1 MVEILQDLQRMF
13 KIDYSLIF
21 TEFVRWIPHLIAGIL
36 IFFSFWVFF
45 RILRFLII
53 RGLKKTHLSV
63 TIIDLLV
70 KTLKYFMCTVALL
83 MMANQWGIEILP
95 LLSTFGVA
103 GIAIG
108 LAAQQ
113 TIGNIISGITILMSR
128 PFKEGDWIELDGIY
142 GRVIQITLRSTH
154 LVTTDNLLVDYPN
167 QKLLES
173 KIINHTFNEHI
184 RLRIK
189 VGIAYKESIST
200 AQEVL
205 LNIIKDDDN
214 FLTDP
219 APRVVVTELAD
230 SSINLELQVWL
241 NNAADEISLG
251 HELRKK
257 AKLALD
263 AAKIEIPFPHR
274 QVFIENIQAKGIEKF
289 LKKK

>member
-1 MVEILQDLQRMF
+1 MVEMLQDLQRMF

-21 TEFVRWIPHLIAGIL
+21 TEFIRWIPHLIVGIL
-36 IFFSFWVFF
+36 VFF
-45 RILRFLII
+45 FFWALYRFFRYLII
-53 RGLKKTHLSV
+53 RGLKKANLSV
-63 TIIDLLV
+63 TIIDLLI
-70 KTLKYFMCTVALL
+70 KSLKYFMFTVALL
-83 MMANQWGIEILP
+83 MMANQWGIQILP

-113 TIGNIISGITILMSR
+113 TIGNIISGITILISR
-128 PFKEGDWIELDGIY
+128 PFKEGDWIELDGVF
-142 GRVIQITLRSTH
+142 GKVIQITLRSTH
-154 LVTTDNLLVDYPN
+154 LQTNDNLLVDYPN

-184 RLRIK
+184 RLRIQ
-189 VGIAYKESIST
+189 VGIAYKESISA

-205 LNIIKDDDN
+205 LSIIKDDTR
-214 FLTDP
+214 FLTAP
-219 APRVVVTELAD
+219 EPRVVVTQIAE

-241 NNAADEISLG
+241 NNAADEIWLG

-257 AKLALD
+257 AKLAFD
-263 AAKIEIPFPHR
+263 EANIEIPFPHR

>member
-1 MVEILQDLQRMF
+1 MVEMLQDLQRMF
-13 KIDYSLIF
+13 KIDYSQIF
-21 TEFVRWIPHLIAGIL
+21 TEFIRWIPNLIVGIL
-36 IFFSFWVFF
+36 IFLFFWVLY
-45 RILRFLII
+45 RLLRFLMI

-63 TIIDLLV
+63 TVIDLLV
-70 KTLKYFMCTVALL
+70 KTLKYFMATVAFL
-83 MMANQWGIEILP
+83 MMANQWGIQILP

-113 TIGNIISGITILMSR
+113 TIGNIISGITILISR

-142 GRVIQITLRSTH
+142 GKVIQITLRSTH

-184 RLRIK
+184 RLRIQ
-189 VGIAYKESIST
+189 VGIAYKESISA
-200 AQEVL
+200 AQDVL
-205 LNIIKDDDN
+205 LGIIKNDER
-214 FLTDP
+214 FLTEP
-219 APRVVVTELAD
+219 EPQVVVTEMAE

-241 NNAADEISLG
+241 NNAIDEIVLSY
-251 HELRKK
+251 ELKKK

-263 AAKIEIPFPHR
+263 EAHIEIPFPHH
-274 QVFIENIQAKGIEKF
+274 QVFIENIQAKGIEKYF
-289 LKKK
+289 KKK